1 MTMFN
6 LLATLPFLP
15 VCTVFPRY
23 NQINMRLYEYV
34 GSKHPVQVVA
44 IGFQNFHD
52 TENLIPCYINRWWYI
67 WFCDIYWNYKKIQ
80 LLSNFPLR
88 VVTLDDGYAAE
99 MFRKQLNSL
108 ALHPKF
114 HFSDVIKFWSITW
127 KRVQKKQF
135 FAPFQ
140 SYICSNSIHRYATSV
155 KSNPRHDGDSH
166 IAINFRTSDMYVT
179 KITTT
184 SVSVART

>member
-1 MTMFN
+1 MFN

-34 GSKHPVQVVA
+34 GSKHLVQVVA

-52 TENLIPCYINRWWYI
+52 IWKFDTLLYQQMMIYLILRHILKLQK
-67 WFCDIYWNYKKIQ
+67 DKIQ
-80 LLSNFPLR
+80 LLSNFPLQ

-114 HFSDVIKFWSITW
+114 HSSDVIKVWSITW
-127 KRVQKKQF
+127 KIVQKN
-135 FAPFQ
+135 
-140 SYICSNSIHRYATSV
+140 NSLHLFSPIYAA
-155 KSNPRHDGDSH
+155 
-166 IAINFRTSDMYVT
+166 IAFTDMQLV
-179 KITTT
+179 
-184 SVSVART
+184 